1 MVSNP
6 QIFKS
11 QEEENSAV
19 EFLQAYAKFI
29 GLGITLLTGVE
40 SDRFDQVH
48 TVLYSTGIGIF
59 IICFIIEKASGFFSR
74 IMGKICCCCLYRD
87 TQPVTFSND
96 LFNDI
101 AKDKQAEEYDNAK
114 KQHAKLQQMAL
125 KEPESEFKA
134 LR

>member
-1 MVSNP
+1 M
-6 QIFKS
+6 
-11 QEEENSAV
+11 
-19 EFLQAYAKFI
+19 
-29 GLGITLLTGVE
+29 
-40 SDRFDQVH
+40 
-48 TVLYSTGIGIF
+48 LYSTGIGIF

-87 TQPVTFSND
+87 TQPATFSND